1 MSKHLYRAGP
11 FNNDKWFTERFIFA
25 DTVEEVVKRIAADLS
40 RVVEERLL
48 AEQKQLITVDIYV
61 ESVRPLYKKTFER
74 NVKRYA
80 RLVEYLA
87 DVKTEDDLT
96 LIPDFKHYRIEKL
109 FPINA

>member
-1 MSKHLYRAGP
+1 MSKNLYRAGT
-11 FNNDKWFTERFIFA
+11 FNNGHWINERFIYA
-25 DTVEEVVKRIAADLS
+25 DTVEDVVKRIAEDLS
-40 RVVEERLL
+40 HVVEKSLL
-48 AEQKQLITVDIYV
+48 AEQKKLIKVDIYI

-87 DVKTEDDLT
+87 NVKTEDDLT